1 MPGIWR
7 DFQEDLQ
14 LPHGKWSSKV
24 KEHAIFQ
31 WRFER
36 ILYVIY
42 AVEEFEGRWVL
53 TAKMLWVIFLDIYR
67 HAFVQYL
74 THAYCPSC
82 PTMQYK
88 WSLVLPPSSILHWSF
103 WSWTMHMLSVNIRR
117 PDTPQNFSKYLMLYF
132 LAWSAIVTIAC
143 TLHYSFWP
151 ISDACFLAEHI
162 FLRLGSKKWHGSLAL
177 RSICQSV
184 IPVVYQLNKEVT
196 SCVQTI
202 VLSLQ
207 VMFHLYS
214 HGDKTLNCWWGGQLH
229 KHRTAKKDEMKIQGR
244 LLGCNSFELAAGY
257 DIEIR
262 SGTNSQ
268 PQQYSTTIPYKSM
281 STK

>member
-24 KEHAIFQ
+24 KEHSIFQ

-36 ILYVIY
+36 NICVIY

-103 WSWTMHMLSVNIRR
+103 WSWTMHMLSANIRR
-117 PDTPQNFSKYLMLYF
+117 PDTPQNFSKYLMF
-132 LAWSAIVTIAC
+132 
-143 TLHYSFWP
+143 
-151 ISDACFLAEHI
+151 
-162 FLRLGSKKWHGSLAL
+162 
-177 RSICQSV
+177 
-184 IPVVYQLNKEVT
+184 
-196 SCVQTI
+196 I
-202 VLSLQ
+202 VLSCMICNCYCCMYL
-207 VMFHLYS
+207 
-214 HGDKTLNCWWGGQLH
+214 TLFFLTYFWCLFSS
-229 KHRTAKKDEMKIQGR
+229 RTY
-244 LLGCNSFELAAGY
+244 FP
-257 DIEIR
+257 EIR
-262 SGTNSQ
+262 F
-268 PQQYSTTIPYKSM
+268 KEM
-281 STK
+281 AR